1 MHTWGKERQEV
12 RLNKDHPKHLEC
24 GTSGQDRERSPR
36 MANDPARRSLSEKR
50 RRN

>member
-12 RLNKDHPKHLEC
+12 RLNKADPKHLEC
-24 GTSGQDRERSPR
+24 GTNDQDRERSPR